1 MMNHWRTTLTGFL
14 TGAAYAALGVYQH
27 NMTLKQWALA
37 AGVAVLGYLSADAAK
52 SPTVNTGGTAP
63 KA

>member
-1 MMNHWRTTLTGFL
+1 MNWTHWRTTVAGVATGC
-14 TGAAYAALGVYQH
+14 AYAALGVYQH

-52 SPTVNTGGTAP
+52 AQPP
-63 KA
+63 KP